1 MPRAAALALLLAA
14 TTVWGATFP
23 VVKTALADAGPI
35 TFMALRFSLAG
46 AILACDLARRRVG
59 LPHTVWPYWCGVSL
73 LAGYLLQTWGLVT
86 ATPARSAFITA
97 LSVVLVPLAEPL
109 VGLGRLSLRVVA
121 GGGVALGG
129 LGVLLRPGSHAVV
142 VGDALTVGC
151 AVAFAVH
158 TMLVQRAV
166 RDHPAGVVNG
176 FQVLVVAVLAVP
188 AAGLERWRF
197 VATPR
202 LGGAL
207 AVTAV
212 LATVAAFWA
221 FAAAQRTLSA
231 GETAV
236 VLAWE
241 PVAAALISLL
251 LGEDVLTPSLVAGGA
266 LVVAGVVVATGA
278 PGNASAT
285 GPSRPDRA

>member
-1 MPRAAALALLLAA
+1 MSRVAALAWLLAA

-23 VVKTALADAGPI
+23 VVKAALADTGPL
-35 TFMALRFSLAG
+35 TFAALRFALAG
-46 AILACDLARRRVG
+46 AVLAIDLWRRRARM
-59 LPHTVWPYWCGVSL
+59 PRSAWPYWCGVSL

-97 LSVVLVPLAEPL
+97 LSVVLVPLLEPL

-121 GGGVALGG
+121 GGGLALAG

-142 VGDALTVGC
+142 VGDVLTVGC
-151 AVAFAVH
+151 ALAFACH

-166 RDHPAGVVNG
+166 REHPAGLVNG
-176 FQVLVVAVLAVP
+176 VQVLVVAVLALP
-188 AAGLERWRF
+188 AAGLEGWRL
-197 VATPR
+197 VPTPR

-207 AVTAV
+207 AVTAL
-212 LATVAAFWA
+212 LATIVAFWA
-221 FAAAQRTLSA
+221 FTAAQRTLSA

-241 PVAAALISLL
+241 PVAAALISLVS
-251 LGEDVLTPSLVAGGA
+251 GEDALTVSLLAGGA
-266 LVVAGVVVATGA
+266 LVVAGVVLATGA
-278 PGNASAT
+278 PARPQGAGAPPPAT
-285 GPSRPDRA
+285 T